1 MNRAAKTK
9 QKTKDRVETA
19 EREEEERGVQ
29 GNREQS
35 RTEREGECRERERAE
50 WNKLKLIWC
59 SAF

>member
-9 QKTKDRVETA
+9 QKTKDRMETA
-19 EREEEERGVQ
+19 EREGEGKR
-29 GNREQS
+29 NTEQR
-35 RTEREGECRERERAE
+35 RTEREGECRKRERAE

>member
-9 QKTKDRVETA
+9 QKTKDRMETA
-19 EREEEERGVQ
+19 EREGER
-29 GNREQS
+29 NREQR
-35 RTEREGECRERERAE
+35 RTEREGECRKRERAE